1 MSLTVSHNMMAA
13 HNSRR
18 LNTHYRRL
26 GDSLRHLSSGL
37 RVERAADDAAGLAI
51 RELMRSDIA
60 TLNQGIRNANDAISL
75 IQTADG
81 ALAVIDEK
89 LIRMKELA
97 EQAATGTY
105 DSTQR
110 EIISREFQTM
120 GAEIDRIAFSTDF
133 NGIKLLDGSRAFP
146 HDGTGL
152 DSWGRL
158 KIHFGTG
165 NDSAEDYYYISMGDA
180 SLRGLGLA
188 VGNGRWWDTAVID
201 YENKK
206 LIYDVSNAVAGLDD
220 GSPMGVKGLRGI
232 DYYSLPTGLN
242 NITITSS
249 NSYPHPA
256 HKPHVNLF
264 DSSGKQITGV
274 HPDQPYAPSDPSG
287 TNPASGSAWWNN
299 TSGAGIVN
307 AGIAAGLFDAGASYD
322 GSQIIGQVAG
332 DTINA
337 AGTTISIVS
346 PQNEVHGA
354 DEIIKIDTVTNDL
367 VFLVGGHI
375 HGANCNFYK
384 LKIEADFD
392 DQFIKNLM
400 GGDTGGTIPIDTQH
414 LAQQA
419 LPRIDKAIVRKDNMR
434 AHLGAMQNRLEN
446 TVTNL
451 EIQSEN
457 LQASES
463 RISDTDVA
471 GEMTEF
477 TRAQVL
483 TKAATAMLAQ
493 ANALPELLAGL
504 LSK

>member
-13 HNSRR
+13 RNARILNS
-18 LNTHYRRL
+18 HYRKL

-206 LIYDVSNAVAGLDD
+206 LIYDVSSAVAGLDD
-220 GSPMGVKGLRGI
+220 GSPMGAAGLNGI
-232 DYYSLPTGLN
+232 DLYTLPIGLN
-242 NITITSS
+242 NIKITSGATA
-249 NSYPHPA
+249 NGA

-264 DSSGKQITGV
+264 TNTGQQLTGV
-274 HPDQPYAPSDPSG
+274 NPDLDRG
-287 TNPASGSAWWNN
+287 TTATPGNMWWNGLSGQAIVDSGIKN
-299 TSGAGIVN
+299 GIFSPGAVYDGSSIIGDQAGQSINAGGATITTVTEQNEIKSGAGN
-307 AGIAAGLFDAGASYD
+307 D
-322 GSQIIGQVAG
+322 
-332 DTINA
+332 
-337 AGTTISIVS
+337 
-346 PQNEVHGA
+346 EV
-354 DEIIKIDTVTNDL
+354 ITIDTVTNDL
-367 VFLVGGHI
+367 VFLIGGHSA
-375 HGANCNFYK
+375 GSVVCNHYK
-384 LKIEADFD
+384 MRIEADFD
-392 DQFIKNLM
+392 DRFIKNLM
-400 GGDTGGTIPIDTQH
+400 GGDTGGAIPINTQQ

-419 LPRIDKAIVRKDNMR
+419 LPRIDKAIVRKDNVR

-451 EIQSEN
+451 EIQAEN
-457 LQASES
+457 MQASES

-471 GEMTEF
+471 GEMTNF
-477 TRAQVL
+477 TRNQVL
-483 TKAATAMLAQ
+483 THTATAMLAQ
-493 ANALPELLAGL
+493 ANSLPDLLAGL
-504 LSK
+504 LNK